1 VRRNETPGPI
11 WTKFCMVVDI
21 SDVIICTNFGDH
33 RLRGGGGSNFP
44 LPRRLSSS
52 PLQHSR
58 TTVRVCDTSL
68 SYCRA
73 TRATRCVLSI
83 VSYAMVDAQCDKLV
97 AVAKRTKLSMLMD
110 VDEISDSREF
120 GTKFQSEVSVSLVKA
135 QLYSLLCDVI
145 TDWDTG
151 EDFN

>member
-1 VRRNETPGPI
+1 MI
-11 WTKFCMVVDI
+11 
-21 SDVIICTNFGDH
+21 
-33 RLRGGGGSNFP
+33 
-44 LPRRLSSS
+44 
-52 PLQHSR
+52 
-58 TTVRVCDTSL
+58 
-68 SYCRA
+68 
-73 TRATRCVLSI
+73 
-83 VSYAMVDAQCDKLV
+83 DAQCDKLV